1 MPVIRDATPDDA
13 YGLALSHVRTWRA
26 AYAHVI
32 PIERLDAVDVD
43 ARAEQRRA
51 WLSGEGIDPRI
62 RTIVADL
69 DGEIVGHSTFG
80 PRRDGPDT
88 LDDAEIYS
96 IYVSP
101 EHWSTGTGRALMD
114 EALARLRASGVRT
127 VRLWVLDDNPRA
139 RRFYERAGFATDGEA
154 KTDDFLGVAVAEVR
168 YARTL

>member
-1 MPVIRDATPDDA
+1 VARGVRARDPDRA
-13 YGLALSHVRTWRA
+13 AGRGGRRRAGRAAPGLAV
-26 AYAHVI
+26 
-32 PIERLDAVDVD
+32 
-43 ARAEQRRA
+43 
-51 WLSGEGIDPRI
+51 

-80 PRRDGPDT
+80 PRRDGPDK